1 MLSFGGHFMW
11 SGAVDLTTKEKHM
24 YDSLGLAAIKDDAFE
39 VGAAAVGTLAGVA
52 VAQFVTKQVDGMLT
66 KDAAPSFPGAR
77 QVSSL
82 IPVAVGLGIYTYG
95 VKRMGGGVARDAAAG
110 VAAGMVAF
118 GVGKLVASFIPQA
131 KAALPEMGLA
141 GVYDYS
147 LGYNTAEY
155 GPGGVEAYMMAGSPV
170 SFEPARLNAAP
181 VDIQQLNGAPVSIN
195 TVAPIST
202 ALVA

>member
-1 MLSFGGHFMW
+1 
-11 SGAVDLTTKEKHM
+11 M
-24 YDSLGLAAIKDDAFE
+24 YDSLGLAAIKDDAVE
-39 VGAAAVGTLAGVA
+39 VGAAAVGTLVGVA

-95 VKRMGGGVARDAAAG
+95 AQRLNRGMTRDAVAG
-110 VAAGMVAF
+110 TAAGMVAF
-118 GVGKLVASFIPQA
+118 GLGKLIVSLIPQA
-131 KAALPEMGLA
+131 KNTLPAMDLA

-155 GPGGVEAYMMAGSPV
+155 GPGGVEAYMMAGAPV

-195 TVAPIST
+195 TVAPLAT

>member
-1 MLSFGGHFMW
+1 
-11 SGAVDLTTKEKHM
+11 M
-24 YDSLGLAAIKDDAFE
+24 YDSLGLAALKDDAFE

-52 VAQFVTKQVDGMLT
+52 VAQFVTKQTDDMLKFT
-66 KDAAPSFPGAR
+66 GGK

-82 IPVAVGLGIYTYG
+82 IPVAVGLGIYSYG
-95 VKRMGGGVARDAAAG
+95 AQKMGRGMARDAVAG

-118 GVGKLVASFIPQA
+118 GVGKLVVSLLPDTA
-131 KAALPEMGLA
+131 KASVQQFLPSMGLN

-170 SFEPARLNAAP
+170 SFEPARQFAAAP
-181 VDIQQLNGAPVSIN
+181 VDIQQLNGAPVSIS

>member
-1 MLSFGGHFMW
+1 MW
-11 SGAVDLTTKEKHM
+11 SGAVDSTTKEKHM
-24 YDSLGLAAIKDDAFE
+24 YDSLGLAAIKDDAME

-52 VAQFVTKQVDGMLT
+52 VAQFVTKQADGMLT
-66 KDAAPSFPGAR
+66 DKATNAPSFPGAR
-77 QVSSL
+77 AVSSL

-95 VKRMGGGVARDAAAG
+95 AQKMGRGMARDAVAG

-118 GVGKLVASFIPQA
+118 GVGKLVASFLPDAA
-131 KAALPEMGLA
+131 KAYLPSMGLS

-170 SFEPARLNAAP
+170 SYERLNAAP
-181 VDIQQLNGAPVSIN
+181 VDIQQSSNGFAGAPVSIN
-195 TVAPIST
+195 TVAPLST